1 MANIGP
7 TPWPH
12 GKEKLGSKCKAKG
25 LQIISIICDTRDIS
39 GIPGSYMDRVGEF
52 GSGGTQEGTKSVA
65 RPYLT
70 AYIEFESTRRL
81 DGSAGI
87 TRFAIE
93 ARAVFWVAPT
103 YLFDQMPVLV
113 TAYPW
118 ICSEWWSR
126 SSLQQ

>member
-1 MANIGP
+1 
-7 TPWPH
+7 
-12 GKEKLGSKCKAKG
+12 
-25 LQIISIICDTRDIS
+25 
-39 GIPGSYMDRVGEF
+39 MDRVGEF
-52 GSGGTQEGTKSVA
+52 QSEGTQEGTHLFPP
-65 RPYLT
+65 PYLDG
-70 AYIEFESTRRL
+70 YSEFERTRRL

-87 TRFAIE
+87 TRSAIE
-93 ARAVFWVAPT
+93 ARAVFWIAPT